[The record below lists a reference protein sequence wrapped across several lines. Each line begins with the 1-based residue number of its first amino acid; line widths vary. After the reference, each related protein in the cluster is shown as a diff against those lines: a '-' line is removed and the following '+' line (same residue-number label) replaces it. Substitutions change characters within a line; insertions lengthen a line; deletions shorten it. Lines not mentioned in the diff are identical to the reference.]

1 MVSLTGAS
9 GVSVPP
15 TGVNGGLGPG
25 HFGRNGVCPQK
36 QLLASEAGTS
46 EECEGLSTGSW
57 NETMDHSLC
66 AWCQLLGRSTCLYL
80 PQIMC
85 VGYVG
90 SLANLPQDQPV
101 SEGPVGSV
109 RGHRVW
115 AGVAAGQVPVP
126 GQYLGGPV
134 NVQVLVNP
142 DWCICVCDLQKTSEN
157 N

>member
-1 MVSLTGAS
+1 MVSLTGDS

-15 TGVNGGLGPG
+15 TGVSGGLGPG

-36 QLLASEAGTS
+36 QLLASEAGMS

-101 SEGPVGSV
+101 SEGPVGKRQRTQGLGRSGSWTSTSA
-109 RGHRVW
+109 R
-115 AGVAAGQVPVP
+115 PV
-126 GQYLGGPV
+126 LAGPV